1 MANHNKAIAIANKAS
16 QEDQA
21 GNYEEAVKSYQ
32 HAVTYFLHIIKRE
45 PQGKDGNQKI
55 RDKCKQYLDRAE
67 ELQDYLDK
75 KEVTI
80 KLSLSL
86 CVFMNMSKQFGPQ

>member
-1 MANHNKAIAIANKAS
+1 MHS
-16 QEDQA
+16 
-21 GNYEEAVKSYQ
+21 G
-32 HAVTYFLHIIKRE
+32 E
-45 PQGKDGNQKI
+45 PQGKEGNQKI

-75 KEVTI
+75 REVTI

-86 CVFMNMSKQFGPQ
+86 CVFMNMCKRSFFFFRKLSHRSSWKIYHL

>member
-1 MANHNKAIAIANKAS
+1 MHS
-16 QEDQA
+16 
-21 GNYEEAVKSYQ
+21 G
-32 HAVTYFLHIIKRE
+32 E
-45 PQGKDGNQKI
+45 PQGKEGNQKI

-75 KEVTI
+75 REVTI

-86 CVFMNMSKQFGPQ
+86 CGFMNMSKQFHFYLFFYFF

>member
-1 MANHNKAIAIANKAS
+1 MHL
-16 QEDQA
+16 
-21 GNYEEAVKSYQ
+21 G
-32 HAVTYFLHIIKRE
+32 E
-45 PQGKDGNQKI
+45 PQGKEGNQKI

-67 ELQDYLDK
+67 ELQHHLDK

-86 CVFMNMSKQFGPQ
+86 CVFMNMSKQFGPQWTESLFEKRSNSNKVQVQVKDIYSS

>member
-1 MANHNKAIAIANKAS
+1 MHL
-16 QEDQA
+16 
-21 GNYEEAVKSYQ
+21 G
-32 HAVTYFLHIIKRE
+32 E
-45 PQGKDGNQKI
+45 PQGKEGNQKI

-67 ELQDYLDK
+67 ELQDHLDK

-86 CVFMNMSKQFGPQ
+86 CVFMNMSKHFGPQWTESLFLFFFYLQIQKDHAVYVQSL

>member
-1 MANHNKAIAIANKAS
+1 MHL
-16 QEDQA
+16 
-21 GNYEEAVKSYQ
+21 G
-32 HAVTYFLHIIKRE
+32 E
-45 PQGKDGNQKI
+45 PQGKEGNQKI

-86 CVFMNMSKQFGPQ
+86 CVFMNMSKQFGSQ